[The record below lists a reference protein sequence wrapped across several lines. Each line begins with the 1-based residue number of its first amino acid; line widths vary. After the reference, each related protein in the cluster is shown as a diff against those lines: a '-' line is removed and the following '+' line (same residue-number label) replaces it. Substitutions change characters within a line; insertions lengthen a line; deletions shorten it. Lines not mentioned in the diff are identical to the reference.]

1 MLTPKY
7 KGIANLELRF
17 HCLFLL
23 SHIWALFK
31 LAGKITEAK
40 LHYLLHYLLLQP
52 LVTHSVMGWS
62 QASFAGIT
70 VFSSSSS
77 PFPNR
82 DSKCLC
88 LPIAGSCTCCNK
100 LSLLRVYPQNQAA
113 FSFPLPNPTS
123 SLNHTLPKTF
133 PARIVE
139 EFLMQSWPTDH
150 CQKHLISSC

>member
-1 MLTPKY
+1 M
-7 KGIANLELRF
+7 
-17 HCLFLL
+17 L

-31 LAGKITEAK
+31 LAGKSTEAK

-52 LVTHSVMGWS
+52 LVTQSVMGWS

-70 VFSSSSS
+70 VFSPSSS

-100 LSLLRVYPQNQAA
+100 LSLLRVYPQNQGCL
-113 FSFPLPNPTS
+113 FLPPPQPHIFTQPHFTQDLSCKDSGRISNAKLTDR
-123 SLNHTLPKTF
+123 SLSKT
-133 PARIVE
+133 PHL
-139 EFLMQSWPTDH
+139 FLLRELFGIL
-150 CQKHLISSC
+150 KK